1 MLVPTVQYETY
12 IYCVVPHCF
21 CTVLYFIVSILY
33 CTSLYLYWGSISCRC
48 TSIVHWTVPC
58 TLYSVHPTSE
68 YLYSGARWSD
78 ELPTVSLFYKDMN
91 TVPKQYFTSLYPS
104 YAVYCTQCTVPHFIC
119 TVQVCS
125 CPVLYY
131 MYTCT
136 VQAGRVLYRRE

>member
-12 IYCVVPHCF
+12 LYCVVPHCF
-21 CTVLYFIVSILY
+21 CTVLYFTVSILY
-33 CTSLYLYWGSISCRC
+33 CTSLYLYWGIHKLSMYKY
-48 TSIVHWTVPC
+48 C
-58 TLYSVHPTSE
+58 TLDSTLYPVHPTSE

-119 TVQVCS
+119 TVQCTCMFMS
-125 CPVLYY
+125 CTVLYVHLY
-131 MYTCT
+131 CT
-136 VQAGRVLYRRE
+136 GGESSL